1 LRDRRLRKELFLD
14 GVTPALEGRTVEV
27 TGWVEEQRD
36 LGSLVFQVLRDS
48 RGSAQVVYDKSR
60 IGDAVDEVRTTTL
73 QSYVYVRGEVVRG
86 RSHKFPVEIRAS
98 EYEVLGPV
106 RRQLPLDPSG
116 GVPAGLDVRLDNRP
130 LDLRNPRTS
139 AIFSIRAKFLRAAR
153 EYLRSSGFIE
163 VNTPKIIGSAAEGGA
178 DLFDLEYFGRKAYLA
193 QSPQLYKEQLT
204 MSLERVFEIAFYYR
218 AEKFN
223 TQRHLNEF
231 TSVDV
236 EAAMF
241 DKRDAMDLLEGLVA
255 EAGGAAIDES
265 RREFEALGRDPP
277 RAERPFPVIT
287 YVQAL
292 ESLRA
297 KGLNLAFG
305 EDLGGDAV
313 RLLAEEHGGYY
324 FIVDWPLDAKPFYI
338 QPGGNGLSESF
349 DLMFGQL
356 ELASGGERIH
366 ERGLL
371 EERLRA
377 KGLDPEGF
385 KDHLKFY
392 EWGMPPHS
400 GWGFGADRYLMVI
413 TGVNNIRE
421 TVLYPRDPTRL
432 TP

>member
-1 LRDRRLRKELFLD
+1 M
-14 GVTPALEGRTVEV
+14 TPEIEGRTVEV

-48 RGSAQVVYDKSR
+48 RGSAQVVYDRSR
-60 IGDAVDEVRTTTL
+60 LGDAMEEVRSTTL

-86 RSHKFPVEIRAS
+86 RSRRFPVEIRAA
-98 EYEVLGPV
+98 EYEVLGPA
-106 RRQLPLDPSG
+106 RHPLPLDPSG
-116 GVPAGLDVRLDNRP
+116 AVPAGLDVRLDNRP
-130 LDLRNPRTS
+130 LDLRNPRTA

-153 EYLRSSGFIE
+153 EYLRGRGFLE
-163 VNTPKIIGSAAEGGA
+163 VSTPKIIGSAAEGGA
-178 DLFDLEYFGRKAYLA
+178 DLFELEYFGRKAYLA

-204 MSLERVFEIAFYYR
+204 MSLERVFEIALYYR

-241 DKRDAMDLLEGLVA
+241 DKRDAMELLEGLVS
-255 EAGGAAIDES
+255 EAGNAAVDES
-265 RREFEALGRDPP
+265 GREYEVLGREPP
-277 RAERPFPVIT
+277 RARAPFPVIT
-287 YVQAL
+287 YSQAL
-292 ESLRA
+292 EALRA
-297 KGLNLAFG
+297 KGLELPFG
-305 EDLGGDAV
+305 EDLGGEAL

-324 FIVDWPLDAKPFYI
+324 FITDWPLDAKPFYI
-338 QPGGNGLSESF
+338 QPGEGGLSESF

-366 ERGLL
+366 DRRLL

-385 KDHLKFY
+385 REHLKFY
-392 EWGMPPHS
+392 DWGMPPHS
-400 GWGFGADRYLMVI
+400 GWGFGADRYLMVM
-413 TGVNNIRE
+413 TGVGNIRE

>member
-1 LRDRRLRKELFLD
+1 MRDRRLRKGLFLD
-14 GVTPALEGRTVEV
+14 RITPELEGRNVEV

-48 RGSAQVVYDKSR
+48 RGVAQVVYDRSR
-60 IGDAVDEVRTTTL
+60 IGELMDEVRATRL
-73 QSYVYVRGEVVRG
+73 QSYVYVSGEVVRG
-86 RSHKFPVEIRAS
+86 RSRRFPVEIRAS
-98 EYEVLGPV
+98 DYEVLGPV
-106 RRQLPLDPSG
+106 RSQLPLDPSG

-130 LDLRNPRTS
+130 LDLRNPRTA

-153 EYLRSSGFIE
+153 DYLTAEGFIE

-178 DLFDLEYFGRKAYLA
+178 DLFELEYFGRKAYLA

-236 EAAMF
+236 EAAMMYRE
-241 DKRDAMDLLEGLVA
+241 DVMGLLEGLVV
-255 EAGGAAIDES
+255 EAGGEAVDAS
-265 RREFEALGRDPP
+265 RREFEALGREPP
-277 RAERPFPVIT
+277 RAKGPFPVIT
-287 YVQAL
+287 YSQAL
-292 ESLRA
+292 ELLRA
-297 KGLNLAFG
+297 KGLELPFG
-305 EDLGGDAV
+305 EDLGGEAL
-313 RLLAEEHGGYY
+313 RLLAEDYGGYY

-338 QPGGNGLSESF
+338 QPKEGGLSESF

-356 ELASGGERIH
+356 ELASGGQRIH
-366 ERGLL
+366 ERDLL

-377 KGLDPEGF
+377 KGLDPAGF
-385 KDHLKFY
+385 RDHLKFY

-400 GWGFGADRYLMVI
+400 GWGFGADRYLMVL

>member
-1 LRDRRLRKELFLD
+1 MRGSRLRKGLFLD
-14 GVTPALEGRTVEV
+14 AIGPELEGRTVEV

-48 RGSAQVVYDKSR
+48 RGAAQVVYERSR
-60 IGDAVDEVRTTTL
+60 MGEALERVRSTTL
-73 QSYVYVRGEVVRG
+73 QSYVYVRGEVARG
-86 RSHKFPVEIRAS
+86 RGRRFPFEIRAS
-98 EYEVLGPV
+98 EYEVLGPA
-106 RRQLPLDPSG
+106 RHPLPLDPSG
-116 GVPAGLDVRLDNRP
+116 SVPAGLDVRLDNRP
-130 LDLRNPRTS
+130 LDLRNPRTA

-153 EYLRSSGFIE
+153 EYLRSQGFIE

-178 DLFDLEYFGRKAYLA
+178 DLFELEYFGRKAYLA

-241 DKRDAMDLLEGLVA
+241 YKEDAMKLLEGLVV
-255 EAGGAAIDES
+255 EAGGAAVDES
-265 RREFEALGRDPP
+265 RREFEVLGREPP
-277 RAERPFPVIT
+277 RAAGPFPVIT
-287 YVQAL
+287 YSQAL
-292 ESLRA
+292 EVLRS
-297 KGLNLAFG
+297 KGLELPFG
-305 EDLGGDAV
+305 EDLGGEAL

-338 QPGGNGLSESF
+338 HPKGDGLSESF

-356 ELASGGERIH
+356 ELASGGQRIH
-366 ERGLL
+366 ERALL

-385 KDHLKFY
+385 RDHLKFY
-392 EWGMPPHS
+392 DWGMPPHS
-400 GWGFGADRYLMVI
+400 GWGFGADRYLMVL
-413 TGVNNIRE
+413 TGTGNIRE
-421 TVLYPRDPTRL
+421 VVLYPRDPTRL

>member
-1 LRDRRLRKELFLD
+1 LRDRRLRKGLFLD
-14 GVTPALEGRTVEV
+14 GITPDMEGKPVEI

-36 LGSLVFQVLRDS
+36 LGSLIFQVLRDS
-48 RGSAQVVYDKSR
+48 RGSAQVVYDRAKLGGSM
-60 IGDAVDEVRTTTL
+60 DDVRGTAL
-73 QSYVYVRGEVVRG
+73 QSYVHVRGDVVRG
-86 RSHKFPVEIRAS
+86 KSRKFPLEVRAE

-106 RRQLPLDPSG
+106 RRPLPLDPSG
-116 GVPAGLDVRLDNRP
+116 NVPAGLDVRLDNRP
-130 LDLRNPRTS
+130 LDLRNPRTA

-153 EYLRSSGFIE
+153 DYFARSGFVE

-178 DLFDLEYFGRKAYLA
+178 DLFELEYFGRKAYLA

-204 MSLERVFEIAFYYR
+204 MALERVFEIAFYYR

-241 DKRDAMDLLEGLVA
+241 DKRDAMDLLEGLVV
-255 EAGGAAIDES
+255 EAGNSAIDGS
-265 RREFEALGRDPP
+265 AAEFEALGRDPP
-277 RAERPFPVIT
+277 RASAPFPVIT
-287 YVQAL
+287 YAQAL
-292 ESLRA
+292 EALRA

-313 RLLAEEHGGYY
+313 RVLAEEYGGYY
-324 FIVDWPLDAKPFYI
+324 FIVDWPLEAKPFYI
-338 QPGGNGLSESF
+338 QPSGDGLSESF

-366 ERGLL
+366 DGPLL

-377 KGLDPEGF
+377 KGLNPEGF
-385 KDHLKFY
+385 REHLKFY

-400 GWGFGADRYLMVI
+400 GWGFGADRYLMVVA
-413 TGVNNIRE
+413 GVNNIRE

>member
-1 LRDRRLRKELFLD
+1 M
-14 GVTPALEGRTVEV
+14 GSSPEGSTVEV

-36 LGSLVFQVLRDS
+36 LGSLIFQVLRDS
-48 RGSAQVVYDKSR
+48 RGVAQVVYDRSR
-60 IGDAVDEVRTTTL
+60 IGEAIKEVRGTTL

-86 RSHKFPVEIRAS
+86 RSRKFPVEIRAS
-98 EYEVLGPV
+98 EYRLLAPA
-106 RRQLPLDPSG
+106 RHPLPLDPSG
-116 GVPAGLDVRLDNRP
+116 SVPAGLDVRLDNRP
-130 LDLRNPRTS
+130 LDLRNPRTA
-139 AIFSIRAKFLRAAR
+139 AIFRMRANFLRAAR
-153 EYLRSSGFIE
+153 EYLRGAGFLE

-178 DLFDLEYFGRKAYLA
+178 DLFELDYFGRKAYLA

-241 DKRDAMDLLEGLVA
+241 DKWDAMDLLEGLVV
-255 EAGGAAIDES
+255 EAGGSAIDES
-265 RREFEALGRDPP
+265 RRELEELGREPP
-277 RAERPFPVIT
+277 KASRPFPVIT
-287 YVQAL
+287 YAQAL
-292 ESLRA
+292 EILRT
-297 KGLNLAFG
+297 KGLELPFG
-305 EDLGGDAV
+305 EDLRGEAV
-313 RLLAEEHGGYY
+313 KLLAEELGGYY

-338 QPGGNGLSESF
+338 QPGEGGLSESF
-349 DLMFGQL
+349 DLMFGEL

-377 KGLDPEGF
+377 KGLNPEEF
-385 KDHLKFY
+385 RDHLKFY
-392 EWGMPPHS
+392 DWGMPPHS
-400 GWGFGADRYLMVI
+400 GWGFGADRYLMIVA
-413 TGVNNIRE
+413 GVNNIRE